1 MKEAVITG
9 AARTAAGSFLGSLAD
24 IPAPKLGAIAIAEAV
39 SRGGIKKEEVDQ
51 VIMGNV
57 LPAGVGQ
64 APARQAGIFAGI
76 PVSAGAMTINKMCGS
91 GLKAVMLAAQ
101 AVATDEFEVVV
112 AGPGEYRQ
120 VPLAETRVREGRD
133 GHRGKRIDHQRRGC
147 RRRRDVGG
155 SRRQEGHQADREDP
169 GVHDGLP
176 GAGMVH
182 GGPDR
187 RNPETSPEDGGG
199 KGPGGAL
206 RDQRGLLVGC
216 DRGDTGP
223 PTRPGTGQR
232 PRRGRRP
239 RTPGRRVRGQDPDH
253 PPIRHGGP
261 GRTVRHRVPLHRRRG
276 GRRDAGRTAV
286 TGKPG
291 TFRRSDDMEMMN
303 IGVVG
308 GGQMGSGIA
317 QVSLMSGFQ
326 VLLND
331 VSDEILRKSRAAIEK
346 GLDTLVRKEKI
357 TAGDKERMAGHLR
370 MTTNLSDFSVCDFVV
385 EAATEREELK
395 LSLFRKLDEI
405 VPAEKVLSTNT
416 SSLSITRIASATS
429 RPGRVIGMHFMNP
442 VPLMKLVE
450 IIKGLTTSP
459 GTFDLTMDLARR
471 LGKEPVPAND
481 YPGFIAN
488 RVLMPMINE
497 AVYALMEGVG
507 KAEDIDA
514 IMRMGANHPMGPLA
528 LADLIGLDTCLE
540 VIKVMQEGFGDPK
553 YRPCPLL
560 RKYVEAGFL
569 GKKTGRGF
577 YTYEKG

>member
-1 MKEAVITG
+1 
-9 AARTAAGSFLGSLAD
+9 
-24 IPAPKLGAIAIAEAV
+24 
-39 SRGGIKKEEVDQ
+39 
-51 VIMGNV
+51 
-57 LPAGVGQ
+57 
-64 APARQAGIFAGI
+64 
-76 PVSAGAMTINKMCGS
+76 
-91 GLKAVMLAAQ
+91 
-101 AVATDEFEVVV
+101 
-112 AGPGEYRQ
+112 
-120 VPLAETRVREGRD
+120 
-133 GHRGKRIDHQRRGC
+133 
-147 RRRRDVGG
+147 
-155 SRRQEGHQADREDP
+155 
-169 GVHDGLP
+169 
-176 GAGMVH
+176 
-182 GGPDR
+182 
-187 RNPETSPEDGGG
+187 
-199 KGPGGAL
+199 
-206 RDQRGLLVGC
+206 
-216 DRGDTGP
+216 
-223 PTRPGTGQR
+223 
-232 PRRGRRP
+232 
-239 RTPGRRVRGQDPDH
+239 
-253 PPIRHGGP
+253 
-261 GRTVRHRVPLHRRRG
+261 
-276 GRRDAGRTAV
+276 
-286 TGKPG
+286 
-291 TFRRSDDMEMMN
+291 MEMMN

-331 VSDEILRKSRAAIEK
+331 VSDEILRKSRTTIEK
-346 GLDTLVRKEKI
+346 GLETLVRKEKI
-357 TAGDKERMAGHLR
+357 TAGDKERMAGRLR
-370 MTTNLSDFSVCDFVV
+370 MTTNLSDFSACEFVV

-442 VPLMKLVE
+442 VPLMRLVE
-450 IIKGLTTSP
+450 IIKGLQTSP

-488 RVLMPMINE
+488 RILMPMINE